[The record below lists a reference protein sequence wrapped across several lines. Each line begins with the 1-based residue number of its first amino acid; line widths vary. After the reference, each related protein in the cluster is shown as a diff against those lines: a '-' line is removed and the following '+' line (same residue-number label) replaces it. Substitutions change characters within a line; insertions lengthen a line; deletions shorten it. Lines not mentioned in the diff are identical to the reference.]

1 MANTLANLA
10 RMYTETTGT
19 GTLTLTTAV
28 PSFLSFDAAG
38 VTNGATVTYAIY
50 CGPHREIGAGVYTAS
65 GLTLTR
71 ATVYSSTNAGAKINL
86 TGRSEVFITAAK
98 EDFDS
103 FLTTAAA
110 AGAYQP
116 LDADL
121 TALAGLA
128 TTGLVSRTG
137 AGTVATRTLT
147 APAAGITVSN
157 GDGVSGNPTLALS
170 DDLAA
175 LEALS
180 GTNTIYYRSAAN
192 TWSAVTVNASL
203 GFSAGTLGGSLASNY
218 QPLDSELTAIA
229 GLTSAADRLPYFT
242 GSGTA
247 ALATLTTVGRNLI
260 DDATVADQ
268 RTTLGLGTAATQN
281 TGTSGATIPFLNGS
295 NTWGTQQ
302 IIEWAASP
310 AGNGLVVQSSDDGA
324 AGGPGALVRRISAS
338 PAANDQLGF
347 FQFQGRDSAG
357 NNQIYASLSAD
368 IVDPTSGSEDGG
380 FSFNTTQA
388 GSTVAAASLRLGM
401 FIGSPTG
408 LDKGAGTL
416 NAVAVYDD
424 SVLLCA
430 PVEFMKSG
438 TVNTAMW
445 DEFAIDI
452 HEPEVVNEE
461 LVEIDVQLTEPEAQV
476 VRKRDGTF
484 ERVKVTSKKATPL
497 DARPVL
503 NDKGEQVD
511 IAWVPQTIK
520 KVRPAR
526 TIKRQNELAHE
537 FKAMLDE
544 GFDPRDPKAYFDK
557 MLADEALPGLKTKAN
572 WVPNEESNAKRTN
585 RIILALELQTA
596 AFKTVYEQVEAL
608 KAEVAAL
615 KKGK

>member
-38 VTNGATVTYAIY
+38 VANGATVTYAIY

-71 ATVYSSTNAGAKINL
+71 ATVYSSTNAGAKISL

-103 FLTTAAA
+103 FTTDLTAHLNDTSGAHAASAISFTPAGNVAATDVQAAIAELDTEKLSTSAAA
-110 AGAYQP
+110 STYQP

-128 TTGLVSRTG
+128 TTGLVSRAG

-157 GDGVSGNPTLALS
+157 GDGVSGNPTLALA

-218 QPLDSELTAIA
+218 QPLDTELTALA

-247 ALATLTTVGRNLI
+247 ALATFTTAGRNLV
-260 DDATVADQ
+260 DDANASAQ

-281 TGTSGATIPFLNGS
+281 TGTSGATIPLLNVANSWSALQSFTTATSGVS
-295 NTWGTQQ
+295 
-302 IIEWAASP
+302 IIDAICT
-310 AGNGLVVQSSDDGA
+310 SDDA
-324 AGGPGALVRRISAS
+324 TVGPVVRVQRNSAS
-338 PAANDQLGF
+338 PAASDAIGRFDFGGKDNLGNDTTYGGL
-347 FQFQGRDSAG
+347 AG
-357 NNQIYASLSAD
+357 HILD
-368 IVDPTSGSEDGG
+368 TTDGSEDGR
-380 FSFNTTQA
+380 FTMQTTLA
-388 GSTVAAASLRLGM
+388 GSFSGRLFVAGGAWMAGATGGDLG
-401 FIGSPTG
+401 S
-408 LDKGAGTL
+408 GTL
-416 NAVAVYDD
+416 NAVTLY
-424 SVLLCA
+424 
-430 PVEFMKSG
+430 ENG
-438 TVNTAMW
+438 T
-445 DEFAIDI
+445 
-452 HEPEVVNEE
+452 
-461 LVEIDVQLTEPEAQV
+461 
-476 VRKRDGTF
+476 
-484 ERVKVTSKKATPL
+484 S
-497 DARPVL
+497 
-503 NDKGEQVD
+503 
-511 IAWVPQTIK
+511 
-520 KVRPAR
+520 
-526 TIKRQNELAHE
+526 
-537 FKAMLDE
+537 
-544 GFDPRDPKAYFDK
+544 
-557 MLADEALPGLKTKAN
+557 
-572 WVPNEESNAKRTN
+572 
-585 RIILALELQTA
+585 LALKYAGLGSSNTFTGSTTQTSAQFRASGDTGGA
-596 AFKTVYEQVEAL
+596 ASTNTLTATSDLTANSTGVGSIKFKGTTSRDSTGFIKIYVGTTAYYVPVFSAIT
-608 KAEVAAL
+608 
-615 KKGK
+615 G